1 MNPGEPQPKT
11 GLNCRE
17 CGADNPPDARECW
30 LCLRSDWRPGAA
42 ARSEPSTAPRVGGS
56 RIAWLIVLI
65 AMAALVGGIVAQTRG
80 MDVVLWIS
88 QTRGV
93 GLVLWISQTRGLGLV
108 LWISLTLVLLITVI
122 TGYRR
127 HRAGEP
133 MSGIRKTLTI
143 LALICLGLILLGVA
157 GLIALYII
165 CTTAGIP

>member
-88 QTRGV
+88 QTRG
-93 GLVLWISQTRGLGLV
+93 LGLV

>member
-30 LCLRSDWRPGAA
+30 LCLRSDWRPDAA

-80 MDVVLWIS
+80 MDV
-88 QTRGV
+88 
-93 GLVLWISQTRGLGLV
+93 VLWISQTRGLGLV